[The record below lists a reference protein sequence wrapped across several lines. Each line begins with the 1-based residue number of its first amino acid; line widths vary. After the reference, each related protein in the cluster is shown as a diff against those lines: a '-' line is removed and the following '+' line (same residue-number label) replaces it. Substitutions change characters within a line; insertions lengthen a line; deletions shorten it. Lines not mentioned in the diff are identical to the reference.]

1 MFKVIFDLLLYYKRV
16 LEILGSRN
24 AVVRHRVSESRSII
38 GALGELR
45 SCLKTFKPFTC
56 TLDKCDNMFCCTT

>member
-16 LEILGSRN
+16 LEILGSSD

-45 SCLKTFKPFTC
+45 RHFKPFTC